1 VGLAI
6 VTGFGLGFFIAAQVG
21 PIWLLSARTVLR
33 GAPLSG
39 LAIGAAA
46 GLVDVVY
53 ATLGVA
59 GAGRLLEIGPAE
71 TVFGLF
77 GAAVLLYL
85 GSRNLV
91 NAVRI
96 RQGLETD
103 DEVLRPW
110 PAFRTALVAMAS
122 NPQTIAYWAAVFTAA
137 STSDVTSSAGRITAM
152 LVAVAIGT
160 FTWNAL
166 QTGALVVIGRRL
178 PDQALRVVDG
188 VAAVGIIG
196 FGGLLGVKTLR
207 SR

>member
-1 VGLAI
+1 VGLAL

-46 GLVDVVY
+46 GLVDVVF
-53 ATLGVA
+53 AALGVA
-59 GAGRLLEIGPAE
+59 GATRLLEIGPTE
-71 TVFGLF
+71 TVFGLL
-77 GAAVLLYL
+77 GAAVLIYL

-96 RQGLETD
+96 RQGGETD
-103 DEVLRPW
+103 EEVLRPW

-137 STSDVTSSAGRITAM
+137 STSDVTSSPARIVAM
-152 LVAVAIGT
+152 LAAIAVGT
-160 FTWNAL
+160 FTWNAA
-166 QTGALVVIGRRL
+166 QTGVLVVIGRRL
-178 PDQALRVVDG
+178 PDHALRVVDG
-188 VAAVGIIG
+188 VAAVGIVA
-196 FGGLLGVKTLR
+196 FGTLRGAKTLR
-207 SR
+207 ER